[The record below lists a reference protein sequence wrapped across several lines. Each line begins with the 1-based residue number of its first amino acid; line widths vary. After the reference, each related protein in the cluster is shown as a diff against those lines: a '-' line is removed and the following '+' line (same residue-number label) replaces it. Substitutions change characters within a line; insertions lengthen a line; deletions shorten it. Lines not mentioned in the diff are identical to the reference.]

1 MLYQNEKLNGLE
13 HYKHSSHMASTQ
25 LMENPTTLMT
35 ALSLS
40 VSPPQ
45 VLFPPPHNHSWT
57 THNIQTI
64 LYHPH
69 PFIFVKA
76 GFLIWVFQRYFF
88 PLCFPRRLLGSSLLN
103 ALFNFSFHFFTPPPA
118 YHAGAKLGAQA
129 QALPVARRK
138 PSTAQQCFASS
149 QQRSLWPH
157 TAPYPK
163 PPRAQLMQPFLNNGA
178 LGRSPTRTKNNPPH
192 PAKHH
197 PFRI

>member
-1 MLYQNEKLNGLE
+1 MDYSQ
-13 HYKHSSHMASTQ
+13 HPD
-25 LMENPTTLMT
+25 NPI
-35 ALSLS
+35 
-40 VSPPQ
+40 PPTPRY
-45 VLFPPPHNHSWT
+45 LCKGW
-57 THNIQTI
+57 
-64 LYHPH
+64 
-69 PFIFVKA
+69 
-76 GFLIWVFQRYFF
+76 FLIWVFQRYFF
-88 PLCFPRRLLGSSLLN
+88 PLGFFTSGFSQEAVGQQPPKY
-103 ALFNFSFHFFTPPPA
+103 FIHFSFLFFTPPPA

-157 TAPYPK
+157 TAPYPER
-163 PPRAQLMQPFLNNGA
+163 PRAQLMQPFLNNGV

>member
-1 MLYQNEKLNGLE
+1 MDYSQHPDNPIPPTPLYLCKG
-13 HYKHSSHMASTQ
+13 
-25 LMENPTTLMT
+25 
-35 ALSLS
+35 
-40 VSPPQ
+40 
-45 VLFPPPHNHSWT
+45 W
-57 THNIQTI
+57 
-64 LYHPH
+64 
-69 PFIFVKA
+69 
-76 GFLIWVFQRYFF
+76 FLIWVFQRYFF
-88 PLCFPRRLLGSSLLN
+88 PLGFFLPLVFPRRLLGSSLLN
-103 ALFNFSFHFFTPPPA
+103 TLSNFSFLFFTPPPA

-157 TAPYPK
+157 TAPYPER
-163 PPRAQLMQPFLNNGA
+163 PRAKLMQPFLNNGA